1 MRVLLVYFNPARDL
15 LPAPPIGLAYVA
27 SATERAGH
35 EVRVLDL
42 LARERPGADVA
53 QAVRAF
59 APHVV
64 GISVRNI
71 DNIVRQRP
79 AWHLG
84 ELAGLLAAV
93 RREGP
98 VPIVLGGPAVS
109 VLGATALNRLDA
121 DFAVVGEGEE
131 TFPALLSA
139 LEGHRPWG
147 GIPGLCYRDGGAV
160 RGMPPARLPRFGAS
174 GMERWVHWPAYERRG
189 GTWAIQTKRGCPLHC
204 CYCAYPGIEG
214 HAGRMR
220 PPEEVVDEIEHVM
233 THVGPRTFE
242 LVDSTFNV
250 PPEPAA
256 ALCREII
263 RRGLD
268 VRLTAMGVN
277 PLGVSESLFTLMRQA
292 GFNSMMITPEAASD
306 PMLRTLRKGF
316 TVEDVRRTATLARSC
331 GIASAWFFML
341 GGPGETRETVEQ
353 TVSFVERHLSWR
365 GCVSIFMTGIRI
377 LPGTELQRRAVA
389 EGHLAPDLDLAEPAF
404 YLSPAV
410 DEDWILSRISR
421 AIRRCPAVVH
431 AAEEG
436 RSTYERL
443 VDRALGLLGV
453 APPYWRFLPLLL
465 RVPPVPTLRQRYRP
479 AGAAP
484 TAPPTAR

>member
-42 LARERPGADVA
+42 LARERPDAEVA

-59 APHVV
+59 APHAV

-84 ELAGLLAAV
+84 ELAQLLAAV
-93 RREGP
+93 RRESP
-98 VPIVLGGPAVS
+98 APIVLGGPAVS
-109 VLGATALNRLDA
+109 ILGTTALTRLDA

-139 LEGHRPWG
+139 LEAGRPWDA
-147 GIPGLCYRDGGAV
+147 IPGLCYRDGAAV
-160 RGMPPARLPRFGAS
+160 RCTPPARLPRFGPS

-189 GTWAIQTKRGCPLHC
+189 GTWAIQTKRGCPLRC
-204 CYCAYPGIEG
+204 SYCAYPGIEG
-214 HAGRMR
+214 QTGRMR
-220 PPEEVVDEIEHVM
+220 SAEEVVDEIEHVM
-233 THVGPRTFE
+233 ARVGPRTFE

-263 RRGLD
+263 RRGLR
-268 VRLTAMGVN
+268 VNLTAMGVN
-277 PLGVSESLFTLMRQA
+277 PLGVSEALFALMRRA

-306 PMLRTLRKGF
+306 VMLRALRKGF
-316 TVEDVRRTATLARSC
+316 TVEDVRRTAALARDS

-341 GGPGETRETVEQ
+341 GGPGETRDTVEQ
-353 TVSFVERHLSWR
+353 TVSFVERHLSWG

-377 LPGTELQRRAVA
+377 LPGTELARRAFA
-389 EGHLAPDLDLAEPAF
+389 EGHLAPDRDLAEPAF

-410 DEDWILSRISR
+410 DEDWILARVSR
-421 AIRRCPAVVH
+421 AIGRCPAVVH

-436 RSTYERL
+436 GSAYERL

-465 RVPPVPTLRQRYRP
+465 RVPPVPALRRRYRP
-479 AGAAP
+479 AGAA
-484 TAPPTAR
+484 TAPPPSAR